1 MPRKEGQKRKLLV
14 LLEILARETDE
25 KHPLSVPQ
33 LVEKLQ
39 EHGVVA
45 ERKSVYDD
53 LNTLNAMPDAK
64 YEIVQQRGRGGGY
77 YMTDAPFELAELK
90 LLVDAVYASK
100 FITARKSKT
109 LIDSWGSSP
118 RNTVRPSLTAKSLSA
133 AASRAPMRRFS
144 TPSTRCTRPSRQGSR
159 CSSNTATGTCKSG

>member
-1 MPRKEGQKRKLLV
+1 MSRKEGQKRKLLV

-53 LNTLNAMPDAK
+53 LNTLNNLPDTK
-64 YEIVQQRGRGGGY
+64 YEIVMLRLSL
-77 YMTDAPFELAELK
+77 P
-90 LLVDAVYASK
+90 
-100 FITARKSKT
+100 
-109 LIDSWGSSP
+109 SSSCSSMP
-118 RNTVRPSLTAKSLSA
+118 
-133 AASRAPMRRFS
+133 S
-144 TPSTRCTRPSRQGSR
+144 TPANSSRR
-159 CSSNTATGTCKSG
+159 ANPKS

>member
-1 MPRKEGQKRKLLV
+1 MSRKEGQKRKLLV

-53 LNTLNAMPDAK
+53 LNTLNNLPDTK
-64 YEIVQQRGRGGGY
+64 YEIVQQRGRGGRQH
-77 YMTDAPFELAELK
+77 APKDVTVAGLANPHDQK
-90 LLVDAVYASK
+90 IQA
-100 FITARKSKT
+100 
-109 LIDSWGSSP
+109 G
-118 RNTVRPSLTAKSLSA
+118 
-133 AASRAPMRRFS
+133 
-144 TPSTRCTRPSRQGSR
+144 G
-159 CSSNTATGTCKSG
+159 G

>member
-33 LVEKLQ
+33 LVEELQ

-53 LNTLNAMPDAK
+53 ILCLQQFGMDIVTVKGRMPC
-64 YEIVQQRGRGGGY
+64 
-77 YMTDAPFELAELK
+77 
-90 LLVDAVYASK
+90 
-100 FITARKSKT
+100 
-109 LIDSWGSSP
+109 
-118 RNTVRPSLTAKSLSA
+118 
-133 AASRAPMRRFS
+133 AASA
-144 TPSTRCTRPSRQGSR
+144 SRMFCMESR
-159 CSSNTATGTCKSG
+159 CSSSDCRSNSSFKYSSFSF

>member
-1 MPRKEGQKRKLLV
+1 MSRKEGQKRKLLV

-53 LNTLNAMPDAK
+53 LNTLNNLPDTK
-64 YEIVQQRGRGGGY
+64 YEMLRLSL
-77 YMTDAPFELAELK
+77 P
-90 LLVDAVYASK
+90 
-100 FITARKSKT
+100 
-109 LIDSWGSSP
+109 SSSCSSMP
-118 RNTVRPSLTAKSLSA
+118 
-133 AASRAPMRRFS
+133 S
-144 TPSTRCTRPSRQGSR
+144 TPANSSRRANPRS
-159 CSSNTATGTCKSG
+159 

>member
-1 MPRKEGQKRKLLV
+1 MSRKEGQKRKLLV

-53 LNTLNAMPDAK
+53 LNTLNNLPDTK
-64 YEIVQQRGRGGGY
+64 YEIVQQRALRQER
-77 YMTDAPFELAELK
+77 DRLQPHAA
-90 LLVDAVYASK
+90 VD
-100 FITARKSKT
+100 RH
-109 LIDSWGSSP
+109 L
-118 RNTVRPSLTAKSLSA
+118 
-133 AASRAPMRRFS
+133 
-144 TPSTRCTRPSRQGSR
+144 QE
-159 CSSNTATGTCKSG
+159 

>member
-1 MPRKEGQKRKLLV
+1 MKVLPTSALGVLGACSPQVAGPLRRNSGNFLLFFLLLAKERTTSREAAVPGLATRPYRVYNRTISARLRKGAAVMSRKEGQKRKLLV

-53 LNTLNAMPDAK
+53 LNTLNNLPDTK
-64 YEIVQQRGRGGGY
+64 YDQCDERVLGC
-77 YMTDAPFELAELK
+77 LK
-90 LLVDAVYASK
+90 ND
-100 FITARKSKT
+100 
-109 LIDSWGSSP
+109 
-118 RNTVRPSLTAKSLSA
+118 
-133 AASRAPMRRFS
+133 
-144 TPSTRCTRPSRQGSR
+144 
-159 CSSNTATGTCKSG
+159 

>member
-33 LVEKLQ
+33 LVEELQ

-53 LNTLNAMPDAK
+53 LNTPIHLTLR
-64 YEIVQQRGRGGGY
+64 QQ
-77 YMTDAPFELAELK
+77 L
-90 LLVDAVYASK
+90 
-100 FITARKSKT
+100 
-109 LIDSWGSSP
+109 
-118 RNTVRPSLTAKSLSA
+118 
-133 AASRAPMRRFS
+133 RRI
-144 TPSTRCTRPSRQGSR
+144 C
-159 CSSNTATGTCKSG
+159 

>member
-33 LVEKLQ
+33 LVEELQ

-53 LNTLNAMPDAK
+53 LNTLNNLPDSK
-64 YEIVQQRGRGGGY
+64 YEIVQQRGRGGGCR
-77 YMTDAPFELAELK
+77 F
-90 LLVDAVYASK
+90 
-100 FITARKSKT
+100 R
-109 LIDSWGSSP
+109 
-118 RNTVRPSLTAKSLSA
+118 VRFRREQAGTQA
-133 AASRAPMRRFS
+133 A
-144 TPSTRCTRPSRQGSR
+144 G
-159 CSSNTATGTCKSG
+159 N

>member
-1 MPRKEGQKRKLLV
+1 MSRKEGQKRKLLV

-53 LNTLNAMPDAK
+53 LNTLNNLPDTK

-100 FITARKSKT
+100 FITARKSKIWAVST
-109 LIDSWGSSP
+109 VCTVQSP
-118 RNTVRPSLTAKSLSA
+118 EI
-133 AASRAPMRRFS
+133 
-144 TPSTRCTRPSRQGSR
+144 STRSESLQTSTSLIISLPHAVLT
-159 CSSNTATGTCKSG
+159 SS

>member
-1 MPRKEGQKRKLLV
+1 MSRKEGQKRKLLV

-53 LNTLNAMPDAK
+53 LNTLNNLPDTK

-77 YMTDAPFELAELK
+77 YMTEAPFELA
-90 LLVDAVYASK
+90 
-100 FITARKSKT
+100 
-109 LIDSWGSSP
+109 SSSCSSMP
-118 RNTVRPSLTAKSLSA
+118 
-133 AASRAPMRRFS
+133 S
-144 TPSTRCTRPSRQGSR
+144 TPANSSRR
-159 CSSNTATGTCKSG
+159 ANPKS

>member
-1 MPRKEGQKRKLLV
+1 MSRKEGQKRKLLV

-53 LNTLNAMPDAK
+53 LN
-64 YEIVQQRGRGGGY
+64 
-77 YMTDAPFELAELK
+77 
-90 LLVDAVYASK
+90 S
-100 FITARKSKT
+100 
-109 LIDSWGSSP
+109 LIIAQTTTNDTKCGKID
-118 RNTVRPSLTAKSLSA
+118 TV
-133 AASRAPMRRFS
+133 
-144 TPSTRCTRPSRQGSR
+144 
-159 CSSNTATGTCKSG
+159 